1 MYRFLKGTVYTSTPG
16 DASPGGVWGGG
27 SIAGAIAFKPSP
39 AGFFGDFLAG
49 TRKSPSGGTGTIDY
63 AKGFRNALSVSFAG
77 SSPRGGAKGAAAP
90 VRKYSSLT
98 S

>member
-49 TRKSPSGGTGTIDY
+49 TRKSPSGGTGTIVY
-63 AKGFRNALSVSFAG
+63 AEGFRKTLSVSFA
-77 SSPRGGAKGAAAP
+77 A
-90 VRKYSSLT
+90 
-98 S
+98 

>member
-1 MYRFLKGTVYTSTPG
+1 MYIFLKGTVYTCTPG

-49 TRKSPSGGTGTIDY
+49 TRKSPSGGTGTIVY
-63 AKGFRNALSVSFAG
+63 AEGFRKTLSVSFA
-77 SSPRGGAKGAAAP
+77 A
-90 VRKYSSLT
+90 
-98 S
+98 

>member
-1 MYRFLKGTVYTSTPG
+1 MYLLLKGTVYTSTPG

-49 TRKSPSGGTGTIDY
+49 TRKSPSGGTGTIDH
-63 AKGFRNALSVSFAG
+63 AEGFRNTLS
-77 SSPRGGAKGAAAP
+77 GG
-90 VRKYSSLT
+90 
-98 S
+98 

>member
-1 MYRFLKGTVYTSTPG
+1 MYLLLKGTVYTSTPG

-49 TRKSPSGGTGTIDY
+49 TRKSPSGGTGTIDH
-63 AKGFRNALSVSFAG
+63 AESFRKNSNTLPKRTG
-77 SSPRGGAKGAAAP
+77 
-90 VRKYSSLT
+90 
-98 S
+98 

>member
-1 MYRFLKGTVYTSTPG
+1 MYISLKCTVYTGTHG

-49 TRKSPSGGTGTIDY
+49 TRKSPSGGTGTIVY
-63 AKGFRNALSVSFAG
+63 AEGFRNTLSVSFAD
-77 SSPRGGAKGAAAP
+77 SSPRGGAKFFTAGD
-90 VRKYSSLT
+90 
-98 S
+98 